1 MLSCQN
7 LYSLSKE
14 AKAHAS
20 AGDLKYFEDLK
31 QKMGEE
37 DFRAFVKNQYYK
49 KGDVSVPDILPNN
62 LLLSAALGESGN
74 NLEVAMFLVQN
85 GAAVQT
91 KKMFTMLHKSSYYGT
106 CSEILDLI
114 IAGNGDLLAPPFKRF
129 TYTNI
134 DLLEYDIMNTVEIAL
149 SCDNV
154 SALHKIRTYLENYD
168 YTKFSNQ
175 EITVGKKKES
185 LSKLLKHYLQKPQW
199 SLYQAI
205 RLGAPKC
212 TAWLLEQ
219 GVPVE
224 APFSFKTQ
232 TKKLVPDEYILLKTG
247 KTLQEAMIDVNLYEN
262 GGSLLSDPKTSIK
275 VPVNE
280 FITKNLNVL
289 KSSKEA
295 GLSFKINDTP
305 TYISYLY
312 KNYKSCAIKK
322 QYWDPQSYMDPLT
335 GLCICWVAMNYFPA
349 KDIIAA
355 KDPKGNTLEWYIEN
369 IPAKY
374 VLENNEDVNVD
385 NIFDSLP
392 AKPKPSKANSY
403 LSPLGWGWTTDSDND
418 RDTMIIMKKFRDMC
432 RLKYE
437 MILNMNNNI
446 NISNNDAEFLYE
458 L

>member
-1 MLSCQN
+1 MLSRQN

-49 KGDVSVPDILPNN
+49 KGDVSVPDILPDN

-114 IAGNGDLLAPPFKRF
+114 IAGNGDLLVPPFKRF

-185 LSKLLKHYLQKPQW
+185 LSKLLKHYP
-199 SLYQAI
+199 
-205 RLGAPKC
+205 
-212 TAWLLEQ
+212 
-219 GVPVE
+219 
-224 APFSFKTQ
+224 
-232 TKKLVPDEYILLKTG
+232 
-247 KTLQEAMIDVNLYEN
+247 NL
-262 GGSLLSDPKTSIK
+262 T
-275 VPVNE
+275 VNE
-280 FITKNLNVL
+280 RRL
-289 KSSKEA
+289 
-295 GLSFKINDTP
+295 
-305 TYISYLY
+305 
-312 KNYKSCAIKK
+312 CA
-322 QYWDPQSYMDPLT
+322 
-335 GLCICWVAMNYFPA
+335 F
-349 KDIIAA
+349 
-355 KDPKGNTLEWYIEN
+355 
-369 IPAKY
+369 
-374 VLENNEDVNVD
+374 
-385 NIFDSLP
+385 
-392 AKPKPSKANSY
+392 
-403 LSPLGWGWTTDSDND
+403 
-418 RDTMIIMKKFRDMC
+418 
-432 RLKYE
+432 
-437 MILNMNNNI
+437 LNMNLTTKEISAITRQSVQSI
-446 NISNNDAEFLYE
+446 NTARTRLRRKLGLKGGGISIQEFISRL
-458 L
+458 

>member
-37 DFRAFVKNQYYK
+37 DFRAFVKDQYYK
-49 KGDVSVPDILPNN
+49 KGKEDVSAPDILPNN
-62 LLLSAALGESGN
+62 LLLSAALGESGS

-91 KKMFTMLHKSSYYGT
+91 KKMFTMLHKSSFSGT

-129 TYTNI
+129 TYNNI

-247 KTLQEAMIDVNLYEN
+247 KTLQEA
-262 GGSLLSDPKTSIK
+262 
-275 VPVNE
+275 
-280 FITKNLNVL
+280 NLNVL

-322 QYWDPQSYMDPLT
+322 QYWDPHSYMDPLT
-335 GLCICWVAMNYFPA
+335 GLCICWVAMNNFPA

-374 VLENNEDVNVD
+374 VLENNEDVNVY

-403 LSPLGWGWTTDSDND
+403 LSPPGWGWTTDSDND
-418 RDTMIIMKKFRDMC
+418 RDTMIIMKKFQDMC

-446 NISNNDAEFLYE
+446 NISNNDSEFLYE